1 METDTMKTTNTLTKR
16 QFHQTALAVA
26 LGTTLLASGLSAA
39 HAQQTFKLT
48 IASSHPTTLP
58 WVGLMSTLFVPEVN
72 KRVEALGKGY
82 KIEWK
87 EAYGGQLYKMN
98 ATLSSVG
105 EGIADVGWVFANLE
119 SAKMPLAQYAT
130 VTPFATGDVRM
141 LLEVANEMNEK
152 VPALKAEWD
161 RNNLVF
167 LGASGVDTYHL
178 FTKAPISTY
187 ADLSGKKISA
197 PGAVG
202 TWLRG
207 SGAVAVDGSLT
218 SYYTDIQTGV
228 SEGTISIST
237 GILPNKIYEVA
248 PYVTTVDI
256 GALYNGGM
264 AMNKDSFNKMP
275 PEVQKI
281 IKDVGLEYSKT
292 LGTTLMQRYEAAL
305 KSIQTQGASQSV
317 PVKVSPMAPGEREKW
332 ASTMP
337 NIAAD
342 WVKANASRGP
352 SAQIVKT
359 YMEELRKR
367 GAKPLR
373 DWDKGL

>member
-1 METDTMKTTNTLTKR
+1 MMKKR
-16 QFHQTALAVA
+16 SFMATALATA
-26 LGTTLLASGLSAA
+26 LMVTGITTA

-72 KRVEALGKGY
+72 KRVEALNKGY
-82 KIEWK
+82 RIEWK

-98 ATLSSVG
+98 ATLTSVG
-105 EGIADVGWVFANLE
+105 SGIADIGWVFANLE
-119 SAKMPLAQYAT
+119 PAKMPLAQFAT
-130 VTPFATGDVRM
+130 VTPFATGDVRTI
-141 LLEVANEMNEK
+141 LEVVNEMNEK

-178 FTKAPISTY
+178 FTKTPISTY
-187 ADLSGKKISA
+187 ADLNGKKISA

-207 SGAVAVDGSLT
+207 SGAVPVDGSLT
-218 SYYTDIQTGV
+218 SYYTDIQTGL

-264 AMNKDSFNKMP
+264 AMNKDSFNALP

-281 IKDVGLEYSKT
+281 VKDVGLEYSKT
-292 LGTTLMQRYEAAL
+292 LGKTLIQRYEAAL
-305 KSIQTQGASQSV
+305 KTIETQGASQRV
-317 PVKVSPMAPGEREKW
+317 PVKVAPMAPGEREKW

-342 WVKANASRGP
+342 WTKINASRGP
-352 SAQIVKT
+352 AAQIVKT

-373 DWDKGL
+373 DWDRGL

>member
-1 METDTMKTTNTLTKR
+1 MTINKR
-16 QFHQTALAVA
+16 AFVAGALAAA
-26 LGTTLLASGLSAA
+26 LMAAGLTTA

-48 IASSHPTTLP
+48 IASSHPTSLP

-98 ATLSSVG
+98 ATLTSVG
-105 EGIADVGWVFANLE
+105 QGIADIGWVFANLE
-119 SAKMPLAQYAT
+119 AAKMPLTQYAT
-130 VTPFATGDVRM
+130 VTPFATGDVRT
-141 LLEVANEMNEK
+141 LLQVANELNEK
-152 VPALKAEWD
+152 IPALKAEWD

-178 FTKAPISTY
+178 FTKNPISTY
-187 ADLSGKKISA
+187 ADLNGKKLSA
-197 PGAVG
+197 PGALG
-202 TWLRG
+202 LWLKG
-207 SGAVAVDGSLT
+207 SGAVPVDGSLT

-228 SEGTISIST
+228 SEGTISIAT
-237 GILPNKIYEVA
+237 GILPSKVYEVA

-264 AMNKDSFNKMP
+264 AMNKDSFGALP

-281 IKDVGLEYSKT
+281 IKDVGLEYSRV
-292 LGTTLMQRYEAAL
+292 LGDTLMQRYEAAL
-305 KSIQTQGASQSV
+305 KAIGEQGAKQAV
-317 PVKVSPMAPGEREKW
+317 PVKIAPMAPGEREKW
-332 ASTMP
+332 AKTMP
-337 NIAAD
+337 NIAGE

-359 YMEELRKR
+359 YLEELRKR

-373 DWDKGL
+373 DWDKEL